1 MRFRRL
7 VAPAVAGAI
16 ALSLAGCESGG
27 VDAISASSAGNTTT
41 AAPAG
46 EGAGAPKVLPASK
59 RKSQHEAPGP
69 LPPPD
74 V

>member
-7 VAPAVAGAI
+7 VAPAVACAVI
-16 ALSLAGCESGG
+16 LSLAGCESGG
-27 VDAISASSAGNTTT
+27 VDAISASSAGTKT

-59 RKSQHEAPGP
+59 RKSQQEAPGP